1 MSLSSISIKRP
12 VLTIVM
18 NLLII
23 LFGLIGYK
31 YLGVREY
38 PSIDPPV
45 ITVRTNYSGANA
57 DVIESQISEPLEKVI
72 NGIAGIRS
80 ISSSSNQG
88 SSVITVEFELGVE
101 LFHGCRINEFDSVL
115 HTRWSSLA
123 RTAIAVLT
131 SF

>member
-1 MSLSSISIKRP
+1 
-12 VLTIVM
+12 M

-57 DVIESQISEPLEKVI
+57 DVIESQISEPLEKAI
-72 NGIAGIRS
+72 NGIAGMDLDLDGS
-80 ISSSSNQG
+80 IKEAETG
-88 SSVITVEFELGVE
+88 RAVIDPE
-101 LFHGCRINEFDSVL
+101 
-115 HTRWSSLA
+115 
-123 RTAIAVLT
+123 TADD
-131 SF
+131 